1 MPRRALSK
9 EIGLETLKSLFG
21 SETRARLVT
30 VFVTRPTDA
39 FYARQ
44 LARKV
49 GMSLT
54 PIQRELERLHRLG
67 IVRAEKAGR
76 EKYYRVDGQHPLLA
90 DLKGLV
96 SKTTTLGDTLR
107 ASLGQLEG
115 VDAAFI
121 YGSVTQGDERP
132 PSTIDLVILGKPDHD
147 QLARALRE
155 AEDRQAREIHL
166 ITMTAE
172 EWRARSEA
180 RERFT
185 QELATSPKI
194 FLIGDEQ
201 ALRRD

>member
-1 MPRRALSK
+1 MARGSRDK
-9 EIGLETLKSLFG
+9 EPGLETLRSLFG

-76 EKYYRVDGQHPLLA
+76 EKYYRVNEHHPLFS

-96 SKTTTLGDTLR
+96 AKTTALGDTLR
-107 ASLGQLEG
+107 SSLGQVDG
-115 VDAAFI
+115 VDAAVV
-121 YGSVTQGDERP
+121 YGSVAKGDERP
-132 PSTIDLVILGKPDHD
+132 PSAIDLFILGRPDQD
-147 QLARALRE
+147 RLARALLE
-155 AEDRQAREIHL
+155 AENRLAREIHL

-172 EWRARSEA
+172 EWRARGEA
-180 RERFT
+180 QERFV

-201 ALRRD
+201 ALRRP